1 MTRLQNQIDDW
12 LKIISNVYEG
22 TNKLIILDDCA
33 ASRDVKQRTN
43 ELVELAFRARHKGI
57 SVWVSTQQI
66 TSIAKAFREN
76 IAASVL
82 F

>member
-1 MTRLQNQIDDW
+1 M
-12 LKIISNVYEG
+12 YEG
-22 TNKLIILDDCA
+22 TNTLIILDDCA

-43 ELVELAFRARHKGI
+43 ELVDLAFSARHKGI
-57 SVWVSTQQI
+57 SVWVFTQQI

-76 IAASVL
+76 IAALVL

>member
-22 TNKLIILDDCA
+22 TNTLIILDDCA

-43 ELVELAFRARHKGI
+43 ELVDLAFCARHKGI
-57 SVWVSTQQI
+57 SVWVFTQQI

-76 IAASVL
+76 IAALVL